1 MIVRQCKPQFQ
12 PMFELCILIS
22 IILIHNEF
30 KDLGL
35 TSKVYPLEFMGELY
49 LNKVIKE
56 VH

>member
-1 MIVRQCKPQFQ
+1 MMVRQCKPQFQ

-35 TSKVYPLEFMGELY
+35 TSKVYPLEFMSELY
-49 LNKVIKE
+49 LNKAIKE